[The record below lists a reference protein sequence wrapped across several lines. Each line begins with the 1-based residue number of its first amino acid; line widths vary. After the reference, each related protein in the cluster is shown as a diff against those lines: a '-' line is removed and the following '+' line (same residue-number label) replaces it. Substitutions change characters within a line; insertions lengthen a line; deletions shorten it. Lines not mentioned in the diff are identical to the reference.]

1 MKEITY
7 KIVEN
12 LGYDAKDKKQTVIGE
27 ITKTEYDLYF
37 KPKNPNELKHF
48 ADDFHEGK

>member
-27 ITKTEYDLYF
+27 IPKPNMTYILNQKTQMS
-37 KPKNPNELKHF
+37 
-48 ADDFHEGK
+48 

>member
-12 LGYDAKDKKQTVIGE
+12 LGYDAKDKKHFTRGVPITMRIGWLLNTTE
-27 ITKTEYDLYF
+27 IDIVKTTFQVL
-37 KPKNPNELKHF
+37 NR
-48 ADDFHEGK
+48 